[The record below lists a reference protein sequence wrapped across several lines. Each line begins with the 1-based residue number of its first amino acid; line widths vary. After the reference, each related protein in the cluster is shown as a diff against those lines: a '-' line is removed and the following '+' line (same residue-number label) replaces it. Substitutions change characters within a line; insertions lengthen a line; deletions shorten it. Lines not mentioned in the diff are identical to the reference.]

1 MKTLPKYA
9 TVTSFPHP
17 VRIIENTWITLADG
31 TRLAARIW
39 MPEDAGQN
47 PVPAILEYL
56 PYRKTDGTA
65 IRDRV
70 MHEYL
75 AGHGY
80 ACIRVDMRGS
90 GDSDG
95 LLMDEY
101 LPQEQQDAL
110 EVIAWIARSGLV
122 HWKSGD
128 DGDLVGRIQQL
139 TDRCAPSAG
148 IKGHHNGLL
157 NGRSVHG

>member
-1 MKTLPKYA
+1 MKTLPKYRA
-9 TVTSFPHP
+9 VASFPHP
-17 VRIIENTWITLADG
+17 VKLIENTWIPLADG
-31 TRLAARIW
+31 IRLAARIW
-39 MPEDAGQN
+39 MPSDAEKN

-70 MHEYL
+70 IHEYF
-75 AGHGY
+75 AGYGY
-80 ACIRVDMRGS
+80 ASVRVDMRGS

-110 EVIAWIARSGLV
+110 EVIAWIASQSWCTG
-122 HWKSGD
+122 K
-128 DGDLVGRIQQL
+128 VGMM
-139 TDRCAPSAG
+139 G
-148 IKGHHNGLL
+148 ISWGGFNSLQVAAH
-157 NGRSVHG
+157 RPPAAAARW